1 MTGEDK
7 RIFDNRGS
15 TQQFLFSKTD
25 TRHLRRVEK
34 IAVAGADEVLQSA
47 FPNVLVGKPFI
58 DDALQRLDSIEQFAA
73 MVIRLDPAKKDDE
86 KHAHFDANDSQVVV
100 AEILNWVCEIE
111 NGFWGAPE
119 SGLLA
124 SFFPGKTGP
133 ENLKIARRVQ
143 KELKERSEQ
152 TVTIGVAAYPA
163 IAYDKSE
170 IVDNARKALDH
181 ASFFGPDSAVVFD
194 AVSLN
199 ISGDKLYEK
208 GEIDEAV
215 EELKKALLLEPV
227 NVNVHNSLGVC
238 YSIQGKYDQA
248 VDEFKAVV
256 SADPKEHMGFYN
268 LGLVYIQTG
277 QREQGL
283 EFLLKANEI
292 KDDVYE
298 VAFQI
303 GKLYLDL
310 GDPQKGLR
318 FLERAASLKPKSGAV
333 HRFLGDCYI
342 AVNRP
347 DAAVSSYKKAIKQNP
362 HDAASM
368 SALGYLYDDRGEN
381 PEIALMFCR
390 ESVMLS
396 PENGLFHY
404 RLGRLYSNHN
414 RFEKALEEFTKAK
427 QSGYDVGGDIQETRA
442 RMAKKSA

>member
-1 MTGEDK
+1 M
-7 RIFDNRGS
+7 
-15 TQQFLFSKTD
+15 
-25 TRHLRRVEK
+25 EK
-34 IAVAGADEVLQSA
+34 
-47 FPNVLVGKPFI
+47 
-58 DDALQRLDSIEQFAA
+58 
-73 MVIRLDPAKKDDE
+73 
-86 KHAHFDANDSQVVV
+86 
-100 AEILNWVCEIE
+100 
-111 NGFWGAPE
+111 GFWGALE

-152 TVTIGVAAYPA
+152 TVTIGVAAYPTL
-163 IAYDKSE
+163 AYDKSE

-292 KDDVYE
+292 KDEVYE

-414 RFEKALEEFTKAK
+414 RFEEALEEFTKAK
-427 QSGYDVGGDIQETRA
+427 QFGYDVGGDIQETRA

>member
-1 MTGEDK
+1 
-7 RIFDNRGS
+7 
-15 TQQFLFSKTD
+15 
-25 TRHLRRVEK
+25 
-34 IAVAGADEVLQSA
+34 
-47 FPNVLVGKPFI
+47 
-58 DDALQRLDSIEQFAA
+58 
-73 MVIRLDPAKKDDE
+73 
-86 KHAHFDANDSQVVV
+86 
-100 AEILNWVCEIE
+100 
-111 NGFWGAPE
+111 
-119 SGLLA
+119 
-124 SFFPGKTGP
+124 
-133 ENLKIARRVQ
+133 
-143 KELKERSEQ
+143 
-152 TVTIGVAAYPA
+152 
-163 IAYDKSE
+163 
-170 IVDNARKALDH
+170 
-181 ASFFGPDSAVVFD
+181 
-194 AVSLN
+194 
-199 ISGDKLYEK
+199 
-208 GEIDEAV
+208 
-215 EELKKALLLEPV
+215 
-227 NVNVHNSLGVC
+227 
-238 YSIQGKYDQA
+238 
-248 VDEFKAVV
+248 
-256 SADPKEHMGFYN
+256 MGFYN

-292 KDDVYE
+292 KDEVYE

-342 AVNRP
+342 AVKRP

-414 RFEKALEEFTKAK
+414 RFEEALEEFTKAK
-427 QSGYDVGGDIQETRA
+427 QFGYDVGGDIQETRA

>member
-7 RIFDNRGS
+7 RIFDSRGS

-25 TRHLRRVEK
+25 TRRLRRAEK
-34 IAVAGADEVLQSA
+34 ITVAGTDAVLKSA
-47 FPNVLVGKPFI
+47 FPNVLVGRPFI
-58 DDALQRLDSIEQFAA
+58 DDALQRLDPIEQFAA
-73 MVIRLDPAKKDDE
+73 MVIRLDPVNHDDE
-86 KHAHFDANDSQVVV
+86 KHSHPDANDAQVVV
-100 AEILNWVCEIE
+100 AEILNRVCEME

-124 SFFPGKTGP
+124 SFFPGKTGS
-133 ENLKIARRVQ
+133 EYLKIAHSIQ
-143 KELKERSEQ
+143 KGLKEKSKQ
-152 TVTIGVAAYPA
+152 TVTIGIAAYPTLD
-163 IAYDKSE
+163 YDKSK

-181 ASFFGPDSAVVFD
+181 ASFFGPGSAVVFD

-208 GEIDEAV
+208 GEIVEAV
-215 EELKKALLLEPV
+215 EELKKALLLEPA

-248 VDEFKAVV
+248 MNAFKAVV
-256 SADPKEHMGFYN
+256 ATDPHEHMGFYN
-268 LGLVYIQTG
+268 LGLAYIQTG
-277 QREQGL
+277 QRRQGL

-298 VAFQI
+298 IAFQI
-303 GKLYLDL
+303 GKLHLDL
-310 GDPQKGLR
+310 GEPQKGLP
-318 FLERAASLKPKSGAV
+318 FLERAAALKPKSGAA

-368 SALGYLYDDRGEN
+368 SALGYLYEDRGQN

-414 RFEKALEEFTKAK
+414 RFDDALAEFTKAK
-427 QSGYDVGGDIQETRA
+427 RFGYDAGGDIQETRA

>member
-7 RIFDNRGS
+7 RIFDSRGS

-25 TRHLRRVEK
+25 TRRLRRTEK
-34 IAVAGADEVLQSA
+34 IAGADEVLKSA
-47 FPNVLVGKPFI
+47 FPNVPVGKPFI
-58 DDALQRLDSIEQFAA
+58 DDALQRLDFIEQFAA
-73 MVIRLDPAKKDDE
+73 MVVRLDPVKQDDE
-86 KHAHFDANDSQVVV
+86 KYTHPDANDAQVVV
-100 AEILNWVCEIE
+100 AEILNRVCEME
-111 NGFWGAPE
+111 NGFWGALE
-119 SGLLA
+119 SGFLG
-124 SFFPGKTGP
+124 SFFPGKTGS
-133 ENLKIARRVQ
+133 ENLEIARSVQ
-143 KELKERSEQ
+143 KRLKEKSEQ
-152 TVTIGVAAYPA
+152 TVTIGVAAYPT

-181 ASFFGPDSAVVFD
+181 ASFFGPDSVVAFD

-215 EELKKALLLEPV
+215 EELKKALLLDPA

-248 VDEFKAVV
+248 VDEFKVV
-256 SADPKEHMGFYN
+256 VATDPKEHMGFYN

-277 QREQGL
+277 QCEQGL
-283 EFLLKANEI
+283 EFLLKASEI

-310 GDPQKGLR
+310 GDPQRGLR
-318 FLERAASLKPKSGAV
+318 SLEQAAALKPKSGAV

-347 DAAVSSYKKAIKQNP
+347 DDAASSYKKAIKQNP
-362 HDAASM
+362 HDAASL
-368 SALGYLYDDRGEN
+368 SALGYLYEDRGEN

-404 RLGRLYSNHN
+404 RLGRLYSNQN
-414 RFEKALEEFTKAK
+414 RFEDALVEFTKAK
-427 QSGYDVGGDIQETRA
+427 QFGYDAGGDIQKTRA